1 MERIKKTIREAA
13 QLCSECRISQAAAAL
28 SHYLTLSIFPTLL
41 CIYVMLGKWFPDA
54 ESLPFLHHVLP
65 ESTIETILSYL
76 SYIAAN
82 SGDAMLIAGIS
93 LMVTTSAGAF
103 RSLYGTL
110 ARVHGETRRRF
121 RSLFSLVISFFVSPV
136 ALGGIYLFA
145 LLTAGQRWLVETASE
160 WFGMQELWIQISSL
174 RFLLMLAVFPLALAW
189 LYHITAPRQK
199 DYPVFP
205 GAIGA
210 SLSLVGVSYVFSHII
225 YLSTRYPMV
234 YGSLASIMI
243 LMIWLQLC
251 ATIVICGAV
260 LNQLINR
267 RRVRRTAQPEA
278 EEEEAGQDPDAQTNE
293 KKGEN

>member
-1 MERIKKTIREAA
+1 MEKLKKIIQEAA
-13 QLCSECRISQAAAAL
+13 QLYTECQVSHAAAAL

-41 CIYVMLGKWFPDA
+41 CVYVMLGKWFPDA
-54 ESLPFLHHVLP
+54 ASVPFLHHVLP
-65 ESTIETILSYL
+65 ESTLETILSYL

-82 SGDAMLIAGIS
+82 NGDTMLIAGIS
-93 LMVTTSAGAF
+93 LMVTTSSGAF

-145 LLTAGQRWLVETASE
+145 LLTAGQRWLVETASK
-160 WFGMQELWIQISSL
+160 WFGMHELWIQISSL

-199 DYPVFP
+199 RYPIFP

-210 SLSLVGVSYVFSHII
+210 SVSLAAVSYVFSHII

-267 RRVRRTAQPEA
+267 RRVRRLSEKEAAAEA
-278 EEEEAGQDPDAQTNE
+278 EEEEQKE
-293 KKGEN
+293 KTKGEN